1 MRGLLVLLMMGCG
14 WLTSL
19 EMAGRQAL
27 VVAEREW
34 LALQVYAQPPLRIT
48 PTPFNRPAP
57 LLQPGMNVRVQMRE
71 GEWLNLRESPGLQ
84 GRVITM
90 LRDKTRLTLVEGPV
104 EVDGL
109 RWWRVRTRWQ
119 EGWCVEQA
127 GDTLALVV
135 IDTDSEAEADER

>member
-1 MRGLLVLLMMGCG
+1 MRGLLVLMVAMCG

-19 EMAGRQAL
+19 EMAARQAL

-34 LALQVYAQPPLRIT
+34 LAFQVYAQPPVQAT
-48 PTPFNRPAP
+48 PTPFARPAP
-57 LLQPGMNVRVQMRE
+57 LLQAGMSVRVQMRE
-71 GEWLNLRESPGLQ
+71 GEWLNLRDAPGLR

-90 LRDKTRLTLVEGPV
+90 LRDKTPLTLIEGPY

-127 GDTLALVV
+127 GDMLALVV
-135 IDTDSEAEADER
+135 SADSEVDPDAR

>member
-19 EMAGRQAL
+19 EMAARQAL

-34 LALQVYAQPPLRIT
+34 LAFQVYAQPPLRLT
-48 PTPFNRPAP
+48 PTPFARPAP
-57 LLQPGMNVRVQMRE
+57 LLQAGMSVRVQMRE

-90 LRDKTRLTLVEGPV
+90 LRDKTPLTLIEGPYDI
-104 EVDGL
+104 DGL
-109 RWWRVRTRWQ
+109 RWWKVRTRWQ
-119 EGWCVEQA
+119 EGWCVEQV

-135 IDTDSEAEADER
+135 ASTDSEAEADAR

>member
-1 MRGLLVLLMMGCG
+1 MRALLVVMLALCG
-14 WLTSL
+14 GLASL
-19 EMAGRQAL
+19 EMAARQAL
-27 VVAEREW
+27 VMVEREW
-34 LALQVYAQPPLRIT
+34 LALQVYAQPPLRVT
-48 PTPFNRPAP
+48 PTPFARPAP

-71 GEWLNLRESPGLQ
+71 GEWLNLRDAPGLR

-90 LRDKTRLTLVEGPV
+90 LRDKTPLTLVEGPV
-104 EVDGL
+104 EMDGL

-135 IDTDSEAEADER
+135 IDRDSEAEADER

>member
-1 MRGLLVLLMMGCG
+1 MRALLVVLLALCG
-14 WLTSL
+14 GLASL
-19 EMAGRQAL
+19 EMAARQAL
-27 VVAEREW
+27 VMVEREW
-34 LALQVYAQPPLRIT
+34 LAFQVYAQPSVYVT

-57 LLQPGMNVRVQMRE
+57 LLQAGMSVRVQMRE
-71 GEWLNLRESPGLQ
+71 GEWLNLRDAPGLQ

-90 LRDKTRLTLVEGPV
+90 LRDKTPLTLLEGPY

-135 IDTDSEAEADER
+135 ASTDSEAEADAR